1 MCMHMDTVCY
11 INMSVKSK
19 CKEIPFWIIIYIV
32 VFFPFFVF
40 FREPSI
46 HQGKLVNCFFHRV
59 LGLPRNTCL
68 NVLGVQM
75 ALQKEVQA
83 AVGEQKCILQNSA
96 REKKRG
102 KKIIDEQAWAEIGE
116 QTGNPCNGT
125 TDLSAPLRT
134 LPRHWALPT
143 NGVKTYA
150 NFYSIIWTLR
160 WVKTRS

>member
-19 CKEIPFWIIIYIV
+19 CREIPFWIIIYIV

-96 REKKRG
+96 RGGKKRG
-102 KKIIDEQAWAEIGE
+102 KKIIDEQAWAEMGSRQETLATVPLISPLLWELCPDTGPCPPAGWKHMLTFTQLFGILGE
-116 QTGNPCNGT
+116 
-125 TDLSAPLRT
+125 
-134 LPRHWALPT
+134 
-143 NGVKTYA
+143 
-150 NFYSIIWTLR
+150 
-160 WVKTRS
+160 

>member
-19 CKEIPFWIIIYIV
+19 CREIPFWIIIYIV

-96 REKKRG
+96 QGEKKKRKENNWWAGMGRDRG
-102 KKIIDEQAWAEIGE
+102 ADRKPLQRYHWSLRSSENFAPALGPAHQRGE
-116 QTGNPCNGT
+116 NIC
-125 TDLSAPLRT
+125 
-134 LPRHWALPT
+134 
-143 NGVKTYA
+143 
-150 NFYSIIWTLR
+150 
-160 WVKTRS
+160 